1 MKRIAV
7 LARCGW
13 LCALLMAAAAC
24 STVGEKDFACPGRP
38 PGVRCMSATEVYGAT
53 HETDQVAATSPR
65 ALGDD
70 PMRTR
75 SRGAARQRANDS
87 SSMTGHERHRTPA
100 PSSGPAADA
109 ALPPTRTLTPEVDK
123 PIPIRT
129 PAQVMRAWI
138 APWEDARGALHGG
151 EYAFIEVESR
161 RWTFGE
167 TQTMAEPVRFFS
179 IQHTD
184 LEAKESVGKDRSVP
198 AARGGTSERSEKPT
212 SSTLPKSGASK

>member
-1 MKRIAV
+1 MKGIAA
-7 LARCGW
+7 LTRGGW
-13 LCALLMAAAAC
+13 LCALLLVAAGC
-24 STVGEKDFACPGRP
+24 STIGEKDFACPGRP
-38 PGVRCMSATEVYGAT
+38 PGVRCMSATEVYDAT

-70 PMRTR
+70 PKRTPP
-75 SRGAARQRANDS
+75 RGAARERAHGS
-87 SSMTGHERHRTPA
+87 SSTPTQERHRHPA
-100 PSSGPAADA
+100 PTSEPAKGA

-167 TQTMAEPVRFFS
+167 TQTTAEPVRFFS

-184 LEAKESVGKDRSVP
+184 LEAKESVGKDRSAP